1 MMGFVMDETLN
12 FYDLISSA
20 YPDLIKRL
28 KRHIQ
33 ESEAEYSG
41 HSEEIKESFLW
52 DHTIQ
57 VASVALKLAILE
69 KTDPLIPVIA
79 ALFHDSGKFRQGDYH
94 AKEIPEEEHAA
105 TVAEELLEGVG
116 MASEQVQ
123 VTVQSLNALY
133 RENIAGTKATNI
145 VHDADFL
152 VKFGFLGAANFFMK
166 TALRGKP
173 LQTSVLNY
181 LSKELTY
188 AFHLPEN
195 MRTLS
200 AKRLAKKKKKGSLTF
215 FYGLLDELCEA
226 DIACY
231 TVERM
236 KITQTKKQNAPLE
249 VFLVLP
255 DKCPTCEGE
264 FTKEWTTEKGI
275 KCEKLNVSVFCRD
288 CNCPYDFSFC
298 LPEIP
303 VLEHP
308 L

>member
-1 MMGFVMDETLN
+1 MDRTIN
-12 FYDLISSA
+12 FYDLVSSE
-20 YPDLIKRL
+20 YPDLINRL
-28 KRHIQ
+28 KRYIQ
-33 ESEAEYSG
+33 ESEAEYNG
-41 HSEEIKESFLW
+41 HSAEVNESFLW
-52 DHTIQ
+52 DHTVQ
-57 VASVALKLAILE
+57 VTSVALKLAVLE
-69 KTDPLIPVIA
+69 KTDPLIPVIT
-79 ALFHDSGKFRQGDYH
+79 ALFHDSGKFRRGDYH
-94 AKEIPEEEHAA
+94 AKETPEEEHAA
-105 TVAEELLEGVG
+105 TVAEELLEEAG
-116 MASEQVQ
+116 MATEQVQ
-123 VTVQSLNALY
+123 MTVQSLNALY
-133 RENIAGTKATNI
+133 RENIAGTVTSNI

-188 AFHLPEN
+188 ASLLPEN
-195 MRTLS
+195 MRTPS
-200 AKRLAKKKKKGSLTF
+200 AKRLAKKKKKDSLTF
-215 FYGLLDELCEA
+215 FNGLLDELCEA

-231 TVERM
+231 TIEKL

-264 FTKEWTTEKGI
+264 FTKEWATEKGI

-288 CNCPYDFSFC
+288 CNCQYDFSFC
-298 LPEIP
+298 LPEIS